1 MQGKVTIYIQYS
13 NKGEDEDKPPAPPV
27 RKEGESERSQLG
39 TFVVSLG
46 KFLNLIPISL
56 LMTDMLLLSLT
67 KTLKSVWDTKL

>member
-13 NKGEDEDKPPAPPV
+13 NKGEDEDKPPAPPI

-46 KFLNLIPISL
+46 KCWNLILSRL
-56 LMTDMLLLSLT
+56 L
-67 KTLKSVWDTKL
+67 